1 MLGFMIYGMAAG
13 FFLLIAVYGGAHLYA
28 GTGSKS
34 QKVTVRLI
42 TNCGGRN
49 IGHWLYDEHHIDQPA
64 YIRRQ
69 ENT

>member
-1 MLGFMIYGMAAG
+1 MFTFMIFCMMAG
-13 FFLLIAVYGGAHLYA
+13 WILLIAIYGGAHLY
-28 GTGSKS
+28 GHITSRP